1 MKEDMTIQIQ
11 LSIEEVNSVI
21 NALSEF
27 PYKVSA
33 ELIEKIR
40 GQAIPQVHAINN
52 AKNAAG
58 GSDE

>member
-1 MKEDMTIQIQ
+1 MKELMTIQIQ
-11 LSIEEVNSVI
+11 LSIEEVNSVV
-21 NALSEF
+21 NALAEF

-52 AKNAAG
+52 AKQ
-58 GSDE
+58 SEDVQS